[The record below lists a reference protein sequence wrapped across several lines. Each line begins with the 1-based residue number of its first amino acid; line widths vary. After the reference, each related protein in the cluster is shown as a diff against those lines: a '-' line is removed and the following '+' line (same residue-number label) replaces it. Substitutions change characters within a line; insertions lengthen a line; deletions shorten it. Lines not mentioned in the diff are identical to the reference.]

1 MDTAFTSFGARG
13 ALLRRLHTTPNPTK
27 PCKNKSATHL
37 NPLQKRVTPPATLT
51 EPGISFGVTSERSA
65 FYLAGFY
72 LALHRPG
79 GIVVLHDAMGS
90 GFKV

>member
-65 FYLAGFY
+65 FYLAM
-72 LALHRPG
+72 HRPG

-90 GFKV
+90 GFQV